1 VADGGNISLGGDG
14 IVTATPEAIDVAAG
28 LLRDGELV
36 AFPTETVYG
45 LGADATRDDAANA
58 VYAVKGRPRSNPLI
72 IHIPDVDSASEIA
85 CFDERADILAEAFWP
100 GPLTLILPR
109 RPKCAVSSHACAGLD
124 TVALRIPAN
133 DIALDLLR
141 KTRRPIA
148 GPSANA
154 SGRTSPT
161 TARHVAQSLGNA
173 ISLILDGGPCQVGIE
188 STIITL
194 AHKRPLLLR
203 PGGIPVEEIERLIGP
218 ISEPANNTDMAPSSP
233 GRAMSHYAPNLLVRL
248 NAASV
253 DAKEALLAFGPD
265 APEGAAITLN
275 LSAEG
280 DIDEAAAN
288 LYRMLLEL
296 DDPAFTR
303 IAVMALPDIGVG
315 RAINDRLRRAA
326 APRSQE

>member
-1 VADGGNISLGGDG
+1 MASNGNRSLREGG
-14 IVTATPEAIDVAAG
+14 IVAASPEAVEVAAG
-28 LLRDGELV
+28 MLRDGELV

-45 LGADATRDDAANA
+45 LGADATNEDAVTA
-58 VYAVKGRPRSNPLI
+58 VYTIKGRPRSNPLI
-72 IHIPDVDSASEIA
+72 IHVSNMDDALEIA
-85 CFDERADILAEAFWP
+85 HFDKRADILAETFWP

-109 RPKCAVSSHACAGLD
+109 LPKCVVSNHACADLA

-141 KTRRPIA
+141 KSRRPIA

-161 TARHVAQSLGNA
+161 TARHVRQNLGNA
-173 ISLILDGGPCQVGIE
+173 ISMVLDDGPCQVGIE
-188 STIITL
+188 STVITL
-194 AHKRPLLLR
+194 ADERPLLLR

-218 ISEPANNTDMAPSSP
+218 ISEPASNSDLTPNSP
-233 GRAMSHYAPNLLVRL
+233 GRAVSHYAPSLPVRL
-248 NAASV
+248 DATSV
-253 DAKEALLAFGPD
+253 DADEALLAFGPD
-265 APEGAAITLN
+265 VPEGAAITLN
-275 LSAEG
+275 LSPSS

-296 DDPAFTR
+296 DDPVFTQ
-303 IAVMALPDIGVG
+303 IAVMALPNTGVG

-326 APRSQE
+326 APRS

>member
-1 VADGGNISLGGDG
+1 MADNGNKSLGKDG
-14 IVTATPEAIDVAAG
+14 VVAATPEAVEVAAG
-28 LLRDGELV
+28 MLRDGELV

-45 LGADATRDDAANA
+45 LGADATRDDAVAA
-58 VYAVKGRPRSNPLI
+58 VYAVKGRPKSNPLI
-72 IHIPDVDSASEIA
+72 IHVSSVDAASEIA
-85 CFDERADILAEAFWP
+85 RFDKRADILAETFWP

-109 RPKCAVSSHACAGLD
+109 HPDCLVSNLACADLAAIA
-124 TVALRIPAN
+124 VRIPAN

-161 TARHVAQSLGNA
+161 TARHVRQSLGDA
-173 ISLILDGGPCQVGIE
+173 ISMILDGGPCQVGIE
-188 STIITL
+188 STVITL
-194 AHKRPLLLR
+194 ADDEPLLLR
-203 PGGIPVEEIERLIGP
+203 PGGIPVEEIERLIGRV
-218 ISEPANNTDMAPSSP
+218 SEPASNSDPSPSSP
-233 GRAMSHYAPNLLVRL
+233 GRAVSHYAPSLPVRL
-248 NAASV
+248 
-253 DAKEALLAFGPD
+253 DATSADADEALLAFGPD
-265 APEGAAITLN
+265 VPEGAAITLN
-275 LSAEG
+275 LSPGG

-296 DDPAFTR
+296 DDPVFTQ

-315 RAINDRLRRAA
+315 RAINDRLGRAA

>member
-1 VADGGNISLGGDG
+1 MAESGNIALGGDG
-14 IVTATPEAIDVAAG
+14 LVAATPEAVEAAAG

-45 LGADATRDDAANA
+45 LGADATNDDAVAA

-72 IHIPDVDSASEIA
+72 IHVPNVETALEIA
-85 CFDERADILAEAFWP
+85 CFDKRADILAETFWP

-109 RPKCAVSSHACAGLD
+109 HPKCSVSNQACAGLN

-133 DIALDLLR
+133 DTALDLLR

-161 TARHVAQSLGNA
+161 TARHVEQSLGNA
-173 ISLILDGGPCQVGIE
+173 VSLILDGGSCQVGIE
-188 STIITL
+188 STVVAL
-194 AHKRPLLLR
+194 VHERPLLLR
-203 PGGIPVEEIERLIGP
+203 PGGIPVEKIELLIGA
-218 ISEPANNTDMAPSSP
+218 ISEPVRSSDLAPSSP
-233 GRAMSHYAPNLLVRL
+233 GRAISHYAPNLPVRL
-248 NAASV
+248 NATGV
-253 DAKEALLAFGPD
+253 DAGEALLAFGPD
-265 APEGAAITLN
+265 VPEGAARTLN
-275 LSAEG
+275 LSPGG

-296 DDPAFTR
+296 DDPVFTQ
-303 IAVMALPDIGVG
+303 IAVMALPDTGVG